1 MSTIKLQR
9 EHDLDQQE
17 SRELAEKLLNKLVDK
32 YGGSYKE
39 EGDNF
44 RYKHTAGVKALVEP
58 LEGEF
63 VVDIKLG
70 MMTRALGPKLEGDIN
85 KILDRYLP

>member
-1 MSTIKLQR
+1 MSSIKLHR
-9 EHDLDQQE
+9 EHELDQQE

-32 YGGSYKE
+32 YGGKYQE
-39 EGDNF
+39 DGDNF

-63 VVDIKLG
+63 LVDIKLG
-70 MMTRALGPKLEGDIN
+70 LMTLALGPKLEGDIN
-85 KILDRYLP
+85 KILDKYL

>member
-1 MSTIKLQR
+1 MSTIKLHR
-9 EHDLDQQE
+9 EHELDQDE

-32 YGGSYKE
+32 YGGKYKE

-44 RYKHTAGVKALVEP
+44 HYKHTAGVKALVEP

-63 VVDIKLG
+63 LVDIKLG
-70 MMTRALGPKLEGDIN
+70 IMTRALGPKLEGDIN
-85 KILDRYLP
+85 KILDKYL